1 MKPCTNQIGKQ
12 LTFTALALIAATRF
26 VLAGEPTAL
35 ELIKEGN
42 EYVGKESKD
51 KVVQIRSEKSIGSL
65 QPNVWYIVYY
75 DPDATFK
82 ATEVKFGGGK
92 KLKVTR
98 PLRVLEPV
106 TGDNKKLDRS
116 KFKIDSNKAIEIA
129 GKEPVLK
136 PVTLKA
142 TKLTLQRHDDG
153 PAWKVELWAA
163 KLKNPND
170 DVKVG
175 EVFISVEDGRV
186 VKSDLNINKV
196 D

>member
-1 MKPCTNQIGKQ
+1 MIKT
-12 LTFTALALIAATRF
+12 LTLATLTLAATVRLALAA
-26 VLAGEPTAL
+26 EPTAF

-42 EYVGKESKD
+42 EYVGKDAKD

-65 QPNVWYIVYY
+65 TPNVWYIVYY
-75 DPDATFK
+75 DVDATFK

-98 PLRVLEPV
+98 PMRMLEPV
-106 TGDNKKLDRS
+106 TGDDKKLDRN
-116 KFKIDSNKAIEIA
+116 KFRIDSDKAIEIA
-129 GKEPVLK
+129 SGEPILK

-142 TKLTLQRHDDG
+142 TKLTLQKHDEG
-153 PAWKVELWAA
+153 PVWKVELWAA

-170 DVKVG
+170 NTKIG
-175 EVFISVEDGRV
+175 EVLVSVEDGKI
-186 VKSDLNINKV
+186 VKSDLHIESV